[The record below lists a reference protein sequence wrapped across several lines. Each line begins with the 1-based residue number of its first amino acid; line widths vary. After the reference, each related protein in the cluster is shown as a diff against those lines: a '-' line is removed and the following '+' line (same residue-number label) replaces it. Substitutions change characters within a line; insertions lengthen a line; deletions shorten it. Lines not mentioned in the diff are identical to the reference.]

1 MGERE
6 EERKVEVLREGLL
19 DRSLDSDPAVSQASG
34 SRTSRLDSDIAV
46 SQASGLLD
54 RSLDSDVAVS
64 QASGSRTSRT
74 SRQSDLGSL
83 TGRFGAGAFY
93 GASVLAT
100 APTCPFPEEW
110 QFNTI
115 PESIENDDDID

>member
-1 MGERE
+1 MCLLG
-6 EERKVEVLREGLL
+6 GLVC
-19 DRSLDSDPAVSQASG
+19 SC
-34 SRTSRLDSDIAV
+34 SRTELNV
-46 SQASGLLD
+46 WCLH
-54 RSLDSDVAVS
+54 
-64 QASGSRTSRT
+64 
-74 SRQSDLGSL
+74 
-83 TGRFGAGAFY
+83 RFGAGAFY

>member
-6 EERKVEVLREGLL
+6 EERKVEVLREGSL
-19 DRSLDSDPAVSQASG
+19 DRSLDSD
-34 SRTSRLDSDIAV
+34 LAV

-54 RSLDSDVAVS
+54 RSLDSDAAVS
-64 QASGSRTSRT
+64 QASGSRT

>member
-1 MGERE
+1 
-6 EERKVEVLREGLL
+6 
-19 DRSLDSDPAVSQASG
+19 VSQASG
-34 SRTSRLDSDIAV
+34 
-46 SQASGLLD
+46 
-54 RSLDSDVAVS
+54 
-64 QASGSRTSRT
+64 SRT

>member
-1 MGERE
+1 MGERG
-6 EERKVEVLREGLL
+6 EERKVEELREGLL

-54 RSLDSDVAVS
+54 RSLDSEPAVS
-64 QASGSRTSRT
+64 QASGSRT